1 MCCKKPERVA
11 RHLDERASPFFP
23 PCLCGAGK
31 VAVSFTQAGMGEWE
45 GTPDAGGVC
54 PIRDDGVGP
63 PAAPTDHAA
72 DETVDAASRLP
83 AQTNKKF
90 TIQNSRRKPPK

>member
-1 MCCKKPERVA
+1 MCEMCCKKPELV
-11 RHLDERASPFFP
+11 ASPFLP
-23 PCLCGAGK
+23 PCLCDAGK
-31 VAVSFTQAGMGEWE
+31 VAVSFTQAGMEEWE

>member
-1 MCCKKPERVA
+1 M
-11 RHLDERASPFFP
+11 
-23 PCLCGAGK
+23 
-31 VAVSFTQAGMGEWE
+31 AVSFTQAGGGKGAREEEWE
-45 GTPDAGGVC
+45 GTPDVGGVC

-63 PAAPTDHAA
+63 PTDQAA

>member
-1 MCCKKPERVA
+1 M
-11 RHLDERASPFFP
+11 
-23 PCLCGAGK
+23 
-31 VAVSFTQAGMGEWE
+31 AVSFTQAGMGEKGGGGLEEWE
-45 GTPDAGGVC
+45 GTPDVGGVC

-83 AQTNKKF
+83 AQTNQKL
-90 TIQNSRRKPPK
+90 

>member
-1 MCCKKPERVA
+1 MCCKKPERAA
-11 RHLDERASPFFP
+11 RHLDERPSKPFP
-23 PCLCGAGK
+23 PCLCDAGK

-90 TIQNSRRKPPK
+90 TIQKPPK